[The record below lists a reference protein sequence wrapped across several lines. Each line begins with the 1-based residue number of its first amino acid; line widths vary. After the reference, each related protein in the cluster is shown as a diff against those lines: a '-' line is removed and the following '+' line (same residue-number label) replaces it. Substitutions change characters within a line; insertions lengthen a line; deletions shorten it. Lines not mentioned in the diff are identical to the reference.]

1 MKQETTREMYNAA
14 REYEISRNTIR
25 HEETFVAG
33 AEWAYKKI
41 LTEEI
46 LTEVFSWLSENFWSY
61 DDDNNENAYCK
72 LHSNFESQDEMLIEF
87 KKYFNIQ

>member
-1 MKQETTREMYNAA
+1 MKQETTREIYNAA
-14 REYEISRNTIR
+14 REYEISRDTIR
-25 HEETFVAG
+25 HEETFVEG

-41 LTEEI
+41 M
-46 LTEVFSWLSENFWSY
+46 TEVFSWLSDNFWSY

>member
-33 AEWAYKKI
+33 SEWAYKTI
-41 LTEEI
+41 LK
-46 LTEVFSWLSENFWSY
+46 EVFNWLSDNFWSY

-87 KKYFNIQ
+87 KKDFNIQ

>member
-1 MKQETTREMYNAA
+1 MKKETIREMYNAA
-14 REYEISRNTIR
+14 REYEISRNTII

-33 AEWAYKKI
+33 AEWADK
-41 LTEEI
+41 TI
-46 LTEVFSWLSENFWSY
+46 LTEVFSWLSENFWNY
-61 DDDNNENAYCK
+61 NDDNNENSYCK